1 MHVIISMHITPAD
14 EQDHKLQFHEENH
27 TYMVNFKF
35 KRILNNCL
43 HFSSFS
49 RHNIILIIVIT
60 IILFSSFLIK
70 SQTLNFIKNN
80 YTFHGFHCK
89 HYNAEYFKHSSMI
102 PYDSF
107 FSSLRLHILQKGQ
120 CREVKYTHKLPTL

>member
-70 SQTLNFIKNN
+70 SQTLNFIKNMVSIAN
-80 YTFHGFHCK
+80 ITMQNILNTHQWYLMTLFFRHWGFISYK
-89 HYNAEYFKHSSMI
+89 RDNVVKSNI
-102 PYDSF
+102 PTNFPLYKKF
-107 FSSLRLHILQKGQ
+107 L
-120 CREVKYTHKLPTL
+120 